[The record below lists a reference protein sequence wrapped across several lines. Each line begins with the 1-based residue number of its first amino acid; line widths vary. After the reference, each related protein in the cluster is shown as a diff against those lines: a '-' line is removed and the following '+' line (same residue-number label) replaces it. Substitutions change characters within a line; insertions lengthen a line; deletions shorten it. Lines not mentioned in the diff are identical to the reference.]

1 MGKLQLIFGTY
12 NTQPVGSY
20 DYVLERA
27 YQQAYKP
34 FLTVLYGHREIPV
47 VQYYSGSLLLWL
59 EAKHPEFL
67 MLLSEMAKR
76 KQVELLGGGFYDPA
90 FPLLPVSDRLGQ
102 IEALTTYLRKHFGR
116 RPRGI
121 WITERVWEPS
131 LTSTLRNSGMD
142 YSFLDDTHFRVAGLS
157 GPNAHEPC
165 ITEDQGKTVTVFP
178 VCADLAGRLPQPEPG
193 EVIARLR
200 HIHEEEGAQVAVLM
214 VSGEQLGDWYDSH
227 KRCYDECWL
236 QGLLDGIQ
244 DNGEWLEPT
253 HPSRYVRT
261 TGPNRKVYFPCVAHE
276 DMMRWALPPERQAEY
291 DDLKHE
297 CLRFNGCASFVAGG
311 FFRQF
316 LTKYPESNLL
326 YSKMIYTHILVNQ
339 LRGDKYR
346 KKAAREE
353 LWRGQCHSPY
363 WHGRYDGLYLGHLRK
378 EAYRALIEAEKITRE
393 KGIFIPSVIATDF
406 DMDGEKE
413 YLYQGHEINA
423 YVHVRGGTLFE
434 LDYLPTSWNYLDTLS
449 RHPEAYHKSSAVA
462 HGYDWYSRR
471 GFIDHFMAEES
482 SIQAFDTMHYNEEG
496 DFIEAAYQ
504 VEDYDREHH
513 ELTVARTGTVRRDE
527 HEWPVELR
535 KRYVFKRTSVELY
548 YTIRNAADVPLQ
560 VSFAT
565 EVNLAMASKGVEGQR
580 VFRVDQ
586 HHRREIGTEP
596 VAEPGTTDVLVEDV
610 ANGVI
615 VSLSSS
621 LPAELWSLPV
631 DTAFQTRAGIERY
644 HQSTCLLL
652 RFPLSLRPDETWENH
667 LKLRL
672 EGQ

>member
-1 MGKLQLIFGTY
+1 MRKLQLIFGTY

-34 FLTVLYGHREIPV
+34 FLTVLYGYREIPV
-47 VQYYSGSLLLWL
+47 AQYYSGSLLLWL
-59 EAKHPEFL
+59 EERHPEFL

-142 YSFLDDTHFRVAGLS
+142 YSFLDDTHFRVAGLL
-157 GPNAHEPC
+157 GRDIHEPC

-178 VCADLAGRLPQPEPG
+178 VCTELAGSMPEGDPG
-193 EVIARLR
+193 QFISKLR
-200 HIHEEEGAQVAVLM
+200 RIHENDEAHVAVLM
-214 VSGEQLGDWYDSH
+214 VSGEQLGDWDDSH
-227 KRCYDECWL
+227 KRCYDDGWL
-236 QGLLDGIQ
+236 HELLGAIQ
-244 DNGEWLEPT
+244 ENSDWLEPT
-253 HPSRYVRT
+253 HPSRYLRAH
-261 TGPNRKVYFPCVAHE
+261 GPNRKVYFPCVAHE
-276 DMMRWALPPERQAEY
+276 DLMRWALPPDRQVEY
-291 DDLKHE
+291 EDLKRE
-297 CLRFNGCASFVAGG
+297 CLRSNGCASFVAGG

-423 YVHVRGGTLFE
+423 YVHVRGGVLFE

-449 RHPEAYHKSSAVA
+449 RHREIYHKQSIADD
-462 HGYDWYSRR
+462 GYDWYPRR
-471 GFIDHFMAEES
+471 GFIDHFMGEGTT
-482 SIQAFDTMHYNEEG
+482 IHAFDTMHYTEEG
-496 DFIEAAYQ
+496 DFVETPYQ
-504 VEDYDREHH
+504 VADYDREHH
-513 ELTVARTGTVRRDE
+513 ELTVARTGTVRRNGQ
-527 HEWPVELR
+527 EWSVELR
-535 KRYVFKRTSVELY
+535 KRYVFKRTAVELY
-548 YTIRNAADVPLQ
+548 YTIHNAADAPLQ
-560 VSFAT
+560 VCFAT
-565 EVNLAMASKGVEGQR
+565 EVNLALASRGMEGQR
-580 VFRVDQ
+580 IYRVDQ
-586 HHRREIGTEP
+586 HHRRDIGTDP
-596 VAEPGTTDVLVEDV
+596 VVEAGTTDVLVEDV
-610 ANGVI
+610 ANDV
-615 VSLSSS
+615 VLSLSSS

-631 DTAFQTRAGIERY
+631 DTSFQTRGGMERY
-644 HQSTCLLL
+644 HQSSCLLL
-652 RFPLSLRPDETWENH
+652 RFPLNLAPDQSWENH
-667 LKLRL
+667 VLLGL
-672 EGQ
+672 DGA